1 MDTEE
6 RFVAKND
13 YRDALNVR
21 IATSDEGNEGI
32 VENIRSNKKFT
43 NVSLKED
50 ETCIG
55 AYEDLNN
62 GSVIYFLHSRSK
74 NHGIYRLTSGGSVD
88 TILQNSIL
96 NFSTSHLI
104 TGVNVVGD
112 DDDVFPEGLL
122 YWTDDFNPPRKLN
135 ILKARLWNSNS
146 SSSLAYGAMD
156 KQTLDVIKYP
166 PTHHPVVGQGGSVPY
181 RTDTSKPS
189 NQLIEKA
196 WQFKYRYV
204 YDDLEKSA
212 WSPISTCAMDVSF
225 TQIYNTGVDS
235 QKKNV
240 LPIKFN
246 TGHHTVERIQLA
258 ARNSNGSTD
267 FILIADIDKK
277 KVNELVSNMGLP
289 TSFDGANDLVRASVA
304 TGAANEI
311 VLDETLPNGVT
322 RFFFFYND
330 SIYSTIDVVE
340 SDKLYD
346 DVPHLAKAQEVVDGN
361 RMVYGNVVTGQTVD
375 KVMDVSLIPT
385 IPKEPFLDLEI
396 TTTIK
401 DIEHYAASWWGDC
414 SGYKCKRRKNKAK
427 WKMRFPIATPP
438 PGLGTVNTYRIDIPS
453 YTWQYAHCFGHFG
466 DGTCNYY
473 GHTTCGWF
481 MMFTIEYQYTT
492 IQTSK
497 AAIAASM
504 AAELNSKWNDT
515 SDLMVG
521 LDPNLFGGGYI
532 GCGTDVNM
540 TSPFSSDG
548 TYVYLTMETEKTD
561 KVIWR
566 PRGGGRGIRSQRVGE
581 GTKYS
586 DDDSNN
592 GGSYATW
599 KDWLYSGWKPI
610 TQLASLNQWC
620 SNVGSRRNVGVQVSS
635 GETYNKG
642 RHSTNGTECIHPVN
656 ETGSGVYDETYS
668 DAAKHLSFW
677 GVSDI
682 GGGIVGLEGMY
693 FSGRFIRLYV
703 SHKKDGDWPNFV
715 SGVISC
721 NSNYPDGFKTCGL
734 GYTGISISQYTWDKL
749 ISIMEDTQSQ
759 PLEGI
764 TLESITPSAESA
776 KAVVGV
782 FKTGARHR
790 FGMVYYDEGNRS
802 SSVQLPLISSVYIP
816 KATDIGNTYNNIYYD
831 DGTLASLPYLDSNGF
846 TVPSLNT
853 TGYFG
858 EWHIKWEINHEP
870 PDWATRYQWVYG
882 GNTLTDEFVQFVT
895 DGFYSGRGGGIF
907 TDTGKTDKD
916 GGNIIVKEGY
926 YENILVDITNIK
938 QHQDSKGS
946 HIAFRYDWKEGDILR
961 FVKDGNLT
969 KETPAINEP
978 YDFKILGVVGERDFP
993 RIVDSTEDCNGGTT
1007 NSVFNGRDFIVLA
1020 RENVLVLGGVPGI
1033 TNVDDNSS
1041 VAIFENYVLEIFSP
1055 KKKTEEDKS
1064 LYYEFG
1070 HVGRIGKDVNG
1081 KKVHL
1086 RMDTSYTNQVIGG
1099 SPATG
1104 IFRRGDIYMF
1114 NRISYSDKI
1123 FVIVESFH
1131 YSDRFKSNYWD
1142 KGRPNAVLEDF
1153 KRARKHSTCLYSD
1166 PYIPNTNINGLNSF
1180 YPDVTFAEFER
1191 NYNSIQKLY
1200 SKDNKLIIFQEDK
1213 VSQSLVKRDIIYNV
1227 DGSGNVATS
1236 DSVLSQS
1243 VPYLGKWGINKNPE
1257 SFAAHG
1263 NRMYFVDVK
1272 RGAVLRLSQDGFS
1285 QISSNKMQEYF
1296 TDKLESVKKT
1306 HVETGEGRHHA
1317 ILGVYDIRFREYI
1330 VSCRP
1335 IWKYGLAQD
1344 KFGNWVLTRG
1354 DMVEQPF
1361 TIGFSEVNKRWNS
1374 FYSYTPEMMCSRR
1387 SGIVTFSEGDIYVHN
1402 NSFTGYN
1409 TFYGVEY
1416 PSELKIVSN
1425 DVPSNNKIYK
1435 AFSEESDDVWDVT
1448 FRTPNGQETNLVAS
1462 DFDKRENIYYS
1473 DIFNDVNSPGGII
1486 EGDRIRDASLVA
1498 KLSISTTEFT
1508 RLFGVNFN
1516 IIPSHRSN
1524 K

>member
-13 YRDALNVR
+13 YREALNVR

-32 VENIRSNKKFT
+32 VENIRSNRKIQ
-43 NVSLKED
+43 NISLTGD

-55 AYEDLNN
+55 AYEDLNT
-62 GSVIYFLHSRSK
+62 GSVIYFLHSRSN
-74 NHGIYRLTSGGSVD
+74 NHGIYRVTSAGAVD
-88 TILQNSIL
+88 VILQHAIL
-96 NFSTSHLI
+96 NFSTNHLI
-104 TGVNVVGD
+104 TGINIVGD
-112 DDDVFPEGLL
+112 DEDVFPEGLL
-122 YWTDDFNPPRKLN
+122 YWTDDRNPPRKLN
-135 ILKARLWNSNS
+135 ILKARLWNSGS
-146 SSSLAYGAMD
+146 GSSLAYGAMD

-166 PTHHPVVGQGGSVPY
+166 PTHHPVIGQGGSFPY

-212 WSPISTCAMDVSF
+212 WSPISTCAMDASF
-225 TQIYNTGVDS
+225 SAVYSTGVDA
-235 QKKNV
+235 QKNNV
-240 LPIKFN
+240 LPVLFN

-267 FILIADIDKK
+267 FILIADIDKR

-289 TSFDGANDLVRASVA
+289 PSFDGDADLVRASVA
-304 TGAANEI
+304 TGAPNEI
-311 VLDETLPNGVT
+311 ILDETLPNNVT

-330 SIYSTIDVVE
+330 SVYSTIDVVE

-375 KVMDVSLIPT
+375 ETMDVSLNAVV
-385 IPKEPFLDLEI
+385 PKEPLLDLDVFSKTNPI
-396 TTTIK
+396 QHRVSTYWGW
-401 DIEHYAASWWGDC
+401 EHGAY
-414 SGYKCKRRKNKAK
+414 NKWRYNK
-427 WKMRFPIATPP
+427 VKFEMEMKIDTPP
-438 PGLGTVNTYRIDIPS
+438 AVLGVVSTYRISIPS
-453 YTWQYAHCFGHFG
+453 FMIQHALVSGYTTGGGSGGVIYGFG
-466 DGTCNYY
+466 GTVGVLLMFHIEYN
-473 GHTTCGWF
+473 HTTAETDPNVIAADMCSELNSQWNDSTNTDVGIDQDLGIIICKTSMQATTSLF
-481 MMFTIEYQYTT
+481 SYSGSTIKLT
-492 IQTSK
+492 IQTNKSDTDRVWRPK
-497 AAIAASM
+497 TNYGIRTQKIGKGVGFSNDASDNSNNWKGWLYDNWHPLTEPSAVNQWASGGLPGGNATRM
-504 AAELNSKWNDT
+504 AGLQVASG
-515 SDLMVG
+515 LM
-521 LDPNLFGGGYI
+521 Y
-532 GCGTDVNM
+532 M
-540 TSPFSSDG
+540 TGMSTDG
-548 TYVYLTMETEKTD
+548 T
-561 KVIWR
+561 
-566 PRGGGRGIRSQRVGE
+566 Q
-581 GTKYS
+581 
-586 DDDSNN
+586 
-592 GGSYATW
+592 
-599 KDWLYSGWKPI
+599 
-610 TQLASLNQWC
+610 
-620 SNVGSRRNVGVQVSS
+620 
-635 GETYNKG
+635 
-642 RHSTNGTECIHPVN
+642 CIHPTN
-656 ETGSGVYDETYS
+656 NTGGYNYTHSNS
-668 DAAKHLSFW
+668 KANMSFW
-677 GVSDI
+677 GIDTNAGTPPIGPVSFPP
-682 GGGIVGLEGMY
+682 GTKFLRTYM
-693 FSGRFIRLYV
+693 
-703 SHKKDGDWPNFV
+703 SHKKDGDWPDYVDDAQTDGNV
-715 SGVISC
+715 
-721 NSNYPDGFKTCGL
+721 PDG
-734 GYTGISISQYTWDKL
+734 YISTNQGWFQLDDSVYDAIEAIINNTSYL
-749 ISIMEDTQSQ
+749 PPVGVLMESVAPT
-759 PLEGI
+759 
-764 TLESITPSAESA
+764 AESA
-776 KAVVGV
+776 SAVVGS

-790 FGMVYYDEGNRS
+790 FGIVYYDEANRS
-802 SSVQLPLISSVYIP
+802 SSVQLPLITSIYIP
-816 KATDIGNTYNNIYYD
+816 RATDAETMYNNIFYD
-831 DGTLASLPYLDSNGF
+831 DGTPAWLSYVDSNGI

-858 EWHIKWEINHEP
+858 EWNIKWEINHNP

-882 GNTLTDEFVQFVT
+882 GNTLTDDFVHFVT
-895 DGFYSGRGGGIF
+895 DGFFSGKCGIY
-907 TDTGKTDKD
+907 TDTGKTVNDGNDK
-916 GGNIIVKEGY
+916 NRIIAEEGY
-926 YENILVDITNIK
+926 EDNILVDITNIR
-938 QHQDSKGS
+938 QHQKAQGS

-961 FVKDGNLT
+961 FVKDDTLAV
-969 KETPAINEP
+969 ETPAINEP
-978 YDFKILGVVGERDFP
+978 YEFKVLGVVGEREFP
-993 RIVDSTEDCNGGTT
+993 RILNSDEGALLPGGG
-1007 NSVFNGRDFIVLA
+1007 SVSPIFEEREFIVLS
-1020 RENVLVLGGVPGI
+1020 RETILVTGP
-1033 TNVDDNSS
+1033 TPVDDSGPIPVFS
-1041 VAIFENYVLEIFSP
+1041 NYLLEIYSP
-1055 KKKTEEDKS
+1055 KKKTDEDKS

-1070 HVGRIGKDVNG
+1070 HVGRIGTDVNG

-1086 RMDTSYTNQVIGG
+1086 RMDVSYQSQIAGIQ
-1099 SPATG
+1099 PATG
-1104 IFRRGDIYMF
+1104 IFTHGDSYLF
-1114 NRISYSDKI
+1114 NRSSYSDKV

-1131 YSDRFKSNYWD
+1131 FNDKFKSNYWD

-1227 DGSGNVATS
+1227 DGSGNVATT

-1263 NRMYFVDVK
+1263 NRMYFADIK

-1296 TDKLESVKKT
+1296 TDKFESVKKT
-1306 HVETGEGRHHA
+1306 HISTGEGRHHSV
-1317 ILGVYDIRFREYI
+1317 LGVYDIRFREYI
-1330 VSCRP
+1330 VSCSP
-1335 IWKYGLAQD
+1335 IWEYGLAQD
-1344 KFGNWVLTRG
+1344 KWGNWVLVRQ
-1354 DMVEQPF
+1354 DIVEQPF

-1374 FYSYTPEMMCSRR
+1374 FYSYTPDMMCSRR
-1387 SGIVTFSEGDIYVHN
+1387 SGIVTFLEGDVYVHN
-1402 NSFTGYN
+1402 NNYAGYN

-1416 PSELKIVSN
+1416 PSELKVVSN

-1435 AFSEESDDVWDVT
+1435 AFSEEADDVWDVT

-1516 IIPSHRSN
+1516 IVPSHRSN